1 MAMNSLMEKI
11 KTKFNG
17 KKITRKKIQRLGSN
31 SAKICELIKK
41 TGKIEEYL
49 TKENELGLDQD
60 CICMLIEETG
70 ELEKYLTEEY
80 TIRWMLSSEKILE
93 LIKKTG
99 KIEECLNNIDLKKLL
114 LKSSEICELIKETGE
129 LEKYL
134 TRDNIQKWMISRSEI
149 SQLIEETGNIEK
161 YLTKKNIHEWGLSS
175 SDICQLVKKA
185 VDEENKEIENKNGEN
200 AEIKTVGIE
209 KYLTRKNIEEWGL
222 SSSEICKL
230 IEETG
235 ELEKYL
241 TRKNIEELGLSSSDI
256 CGLIEKT
263 GELEKYLTIENIQ
276 EWKLDSDDVCTL
288 VEKAGKVEEYLKTG
302 ILKQLGFN
310 SFDIYLLIKE
320 FEAKEKG
327 WIEKNLTKDNVE
339 KFGLNSK
346 DIYSLIIKTGKVGK
360 YLKNEDLKK
369 WGVAPE
375 QIFGLI
381 KEMAKTEEIG
391 EYLTIEKIKELKL
404 GTDHVCELIGK
415 TGKIEKYLTKENIK
429 ELKLQPEHICE
440 IIEKSGKMEEF
451 LTTEKIEEC
460 GLSSNYICKLIKSS
474 GKTEKYLQAE
484 EIRRLQLNGEQ
495 IADLMNE
502 RVFGFA
508 DYINNEIEKGTYNV
522 EKIKLTLEC
531 MNILRKSNSSELQ
544 KICLPIA
551 LQICNF
557 PEEER
562 ENVQLEIK
570 NIFEANNLPNFVKN
584 YLVFGYM
591 HPVLLGENQ
600 NILRDSSNLEHIPS
614 LQGISPK
621 QKGKIIF
628 TDLLKINIESNNRNL
643 REYIT
648 KIEKGNKLFEE
659 ILQGNLNLD
668 KEVPKEKKESLEQY
682 CEILNS
688 IYCQI
693 SGKKR
698 TNSPNLQQNVNKLCS
713 LFNIDEHGGIEE
725 LPNRIVKTFGKPLGI
740 TTLQQ
745 VKEKMNS
752 IVEQTTEENKK
763 NARIGITLEKGDLA
777 KGIGNT
783 SYIHSMFQNGI
794 VAKDYLGGDA
804 DSDGTPGD
812 TDVELITSVGKNF
825 WETYKSLGT
834 APGYATGDASGRRMG
849 KVIFIFGSN
858 EFIKTRGENSNKD
871 SVDKAQNEI
880 EKTEYFDNNGKG
892 GGNAYGIRTGIGS
905 SRIKCIIA
913 PSYVDKLRT

>member
-11 KTKFNG
+11 KTRING

-31 SAKICELIKK
+31 SAKICDLIKK

-49 TKENELGLDQD
+49 TKENELGLDPN

-80 TIRWMLSSEKILE
+80 IRSWMLSSTKIFE

-99 KIEECLNNIDLKKLL
+99 KIEECLKDIDLRKIRLEPW
-114 LKSSEICELIKETGE
+114 EICELIKETGK
-129 LEKYL
+129 LEEYL
-134 TRDNIQKWMISRSEI
+134 TRDNMQKWGIDSNNVSL
-149 SQLIEETGNIEK
+149 LIEETGNIEK
-161 YLTKKNIHEWGLSS
+161 YLTTENIHEWGLNSR
-175 SDICQLVKKA
+175 DICQLIKKT
-185 VDEENKEIENKNGEN
+185 VDKENKEIENKNGKN
-200 AEIKTVGIE
+200 AGIKTVGIE

-222 SSSEICKL
+222 DSRDICSL
-230 IEETG
+230 INSTG
-235 ELEKYL
+235 ELEKYF
-241 TRKNIEELGLSSSDI
+241 TV
-256 CGLIEKT
+256 
-263 GELEKYLTIENIQ
+263 ENIQ
-276 EWKLDSDDVCTL
+276 EWKLSTFDIVSVINKNGKIEEYLTTDKIKIIGGLSVRNL
-288 VEKAGKVEEYLKTG
+288 ELIKKFGKVEEYLKTG
-302 ILKQLGFN
+302 ILKKLGLKSN
-310 SFDIYLLIKE
+310 EIYKLIE
-320 FEAKEKG
+320 ETEAKEKG
-327 WIEKNLTKDNVE
+327 WIEKNLTKDNV
-339 KFGLNSK
+339 KKWGLDSK
-346 DIYSLIIKTGKVGK
+346 TVGELISETGKVAN
-360 YLKNEDLKK
+360 YLRNENLQE
-369 WGVAPE
+369 WGLEPAE
-375 QIFGLI
+375 ISKLI
-381 KEMAKTEEIG
+381 KQTDNIE
-391 EYLTIEKIKELKL
+391 EYLTKECIKKYGLSSSDIYNIISRQ
-404 GTDHVCELIGK
+404 TDN
-415 TGKIEKYLTKENIK
+415 IEKYLTKENIEVWK
-429 ELKLQPEHICE
+429 LPSGLIYEL
-440 IIEKSGKMEEF
+440 IEESGKIEEF

-460 GLSSNYICKLIKSS
+460 GLSSNDICNLIKSS

-551 LQICNF
+551 LQIYNF

-584 YLVFGYM
+584 YLVFRYM

-763 NARIGITLEKGDLA
+763 NARIGITLEKGDLT

-834 APGYATGDASGRRMG
+834 APEYAKDRETSGRKMG

-880 EKTEYFDNNGKG
+880 EKTEYFDNNEKG
-892 GGNAYGIRTGIGS
+892 GKNACGIRTGIGS

>member
-1 MAMNSLMEKI
+1 MNGKIEEYLTTDKI
-11 KTKFNG
+11 KIING
-17 KKITRKKIQRLGSN
+17 ISVHIF
-31 SAKICELIKK
+31 ELIKK
-41 TGKIEEYL
+41 TGKVEKYL
-49 TKENELGLDQD
+49 KTGNLKELGLNSD
-60 CICMLIEETG
+60 
-70 ELEKYLTEEY
+70 
-80 TIRWMLSSEKILE
+80 
-93 LIKKTG
+93 
-99 KIEECLNNIDLKKLL
+99 
-114 LKSSEICELIKETGE
+114 EI
-129 LEKYL
+129 Y
-134 TRDNIQKWMISRSEI
+134 
-149 SQLIEETGNIEK
+149 
-161 YLTKKNIHEWGLSS
+161 
-175 SDICQLVKKA
+175 
-185 VDEENKEIENKNGEN
+185 
-200 AEIKTVGIE
+200 
-209 KYLTRKNIEEWGL
+209 
-222 SSSEICKL
+222 KL
-230 IEETG
+230 IEET
-235 ELEKYL
+235 
-241 TRKNIEELGLSSSDI
+241 
-256 CGLIEKT
+256 
-263 GELEKYLTIENIQ
+263 
-276 EWKLDSDDVCTL
+276 
-288 VEKAGKVEEYLKTG
+288 
-302 ILKQLGFN
+302 
-310 SFDIYLLIKE
+310 
-320 FEAKEKG
+320 EAKEKG

-339 KFGLNSK
+339 KWGLDSK
-346 DIYSLIIKTGKVGK
+346 KVAELIEKTGKVEN
-360 YLKNEDLKK
+360 YLRNENLQELGLEPAEISK
-369 WGVAPE
+369 
-375 QIFGLI
+375 LI
-381 KEMAKTEEIG
+381 KQTDNIE
-391 EYLTIEKIKELKL
+391 EYLTKECIKKYGLSSL
-404 GTDHVCELIGK
+404 DIYNIISHQTDN
-415 TGKIEKYLTKENIK
+415 IEKYLTKENIEVWNLQS
-429 ELKLQPEHICE
+429 ELIYEL
-440 IIEKSGKMEEF
+440 IEKSGKIEEF

-460 GLSSNYICKLIKSS
+460 GFRSEYICKLIKSS

-668 KEVPKEKKESLEQY
+668 KEVPKEKKESLKQY

-777 KGIGNT
+777 KGIKKT

>member
-1 MAMNSLMEKI
+1 
-11 KTKFNG
+11 
-17 KKITRKKIQRLGSN
+17 
-31 SAKICELIKK
+31 
-41 TGKIEEYL
+41 
-49 TKENELGLDQD
+49 
-60 CICMLIEETG
+60 
-70 ELEKYLTEEY
+70 
-80 TIRWMLSSEKILE
+80 MLSSTKIFD

-99 KIEECLNNIDLKKLL
+99 KIEECLKDIDLRKIRLEPW
-114 LKSSEICELIKETGE
+114 EICELIKETGK
-129 LEKYL
+129 LEEYL
-134 TRDNIQKWMISRSEI
+134 TRDNMQKWGIDSNNVSL
-149 SQLIEETGNIEK
+149 LIEETGNIEK
-161 YLTKKNIHEWGLSS
+161 YLTTENIHEWGLNSR
-175 SDICQLVKKA
+175 DICQLIKKT
-185 VDEENKEIENKNGEN
+185 VDKENKEIENKNGKN
-200 AEIKTVGIE
+200 AGIKTVGIE

-222 SSSEICKL
+222 DSRDICSL
-230 IEETG
+230 INSTG
-235 ELEKYL
+235 ELEKYF
-241 TRKNIEELGLSSSDI
+241 TV
-256 CGLIEKT
+256 
-263 GELEKYLTIENIQ
+263 ENIQ
-276 EWKLDSDDVCTL
+276 EWKLSTFDIVSVINKNGKIEEYLTTDKIKIIGGLSVRNL
-288 VEKAGKVEEYLKTG
+288 ELIKKFGKVEEYLKTG
-302 ILKQLGFN
+302 ILKKLGLKSN
-310 SFDIYLLIKE
+310 EIYKLIE
-320 FEAKEKG
+320 ETEAKEKG
-327 WIEKNLTKDNVE
+327 WIEKNLTKDNV
-339 KFGLNSK
+339 KKWGLDSK
-346 DIYSLIIKTGKVGK
+346 TVGELISETGKVAN
-360 YLKNEDLKK
+360 YLRNENLQE
-369 WGVAPE
+369 WGLEPAE
-375 QIFGLI
+375 ISKLI
-381 KEMAKTEEIG
+381 KQTDNIE
-391 EYLTIEKIKELKL
+391 EYLTKECIKKYGLSSSDIYNIISRQ
-404 GTDHVCELIGK
+404 TDN
-415 TGKIEKYLTKENIK
+415 IEKYLTKENIEVWK
-429 ELKLQPEHICE
+429 LPSGLIYEL
-440 IIEKSGKMEEF
+440 IEESGKIEEF

-460 GLSSNYICKLIKSS
+460 GLSSNDICNLIKSS

-551 LQICNF
+551 LQIYNF

-584 YLVFGYM
+584 YLVFRYM

-600 NILRDSSNLEHIPS
+600 NIMRDSSNLEHIPS

-725 LPNRIVKTFGKPLGI
+725 LPNRIVKTFGKTLGI

-880 EKTEYFDNNGKG
+880 KKTEYFDNNGKG

>member
-11 KTKFNG
+11 KTRING
-17 KKITRKKIQRLGSN
+17 KKITRKKIQRLRAN
-31 SAKICELIKK
+31 SAKICDLIKK

-49 TKENELGLDQD
+49 TKENELGLDAD

-80 TIRWMLSSEKILE
+80 IKSWNVPSRKILK

-99 KIEECLNNIDLKKLL
+99 KIEECLKNIDLRKIRLNPW
-114 LKSSEICELIKETGE
+114 EICELIKETGK
-129 LEKYL
+129 LEEYL
-134 TRDNIQKWMISRSEI
+134 TRDNMQKWGIDSNNVSL
-149 SQLIEETGNIEK
+149 LIEETGNIEK
-161 YLTKKNIHEWGLSS
+161 YLTTENIHEWGLNPR
-175 SDICQLVKKA
+175 DICQLIKKT
-185 VDEENKEIENKNGEN
+185 VDKENKEIENKNGEN
-200 AEIKTVGIE
+200 AGIKTVGIE

-222 SSSEICKL
+222 NSRDICQL
-230 IEETG
+230 INSTG
-235 ELEKYL
+235 ELEKYF
-241 TRKNIEELGLSSSDI
+241 TV
-256 CGLIEKT
+256 
-263 GELEKYLTIENIQ
+263 ENIQ
-276 EWKLDSDDVCTL
+276 EWKLSTDDIVSVINENGKREEYLTPDKIKIIGGL
-288 VEKAGKVEEYLKTG
+288 SVKNLELIKKNGKVEEYLKTG

-310 SFDIYLLIKE
+310 SLDIYLLIKE

-327 WIEKNLTKDNVE
+327 WIEKNLTKDNV
-339 KFGLNSK
+339 KKWGLDSK
-346 DIYSLIIKTGKVGK
+346 TVGELISETGKVEN
-360 YLKNEDLKK
+360 YLRSENLQEWGLKPAEISK
-369 WGVAPE
+369 LIE
-375 QIFGLI
+375 QTDNI
-381 KEMAKTEEIG
+381 E
-391 EYLTIEKIKELKL
+391 EYLTKECIKKYGLSSSDIYNIINRQ
-404 GTDHVCELIGK
+404 TDN
-415 TGKIEKYLTKENIK
+415 IEKYLTKENIEVWNLQSGLIY
-429 ELKLQPEHICE
+429 EL
-440 IIEKSGKMEEF
+440 IEKSGKIEEF

-551 LQICNF
+551 LQIYNF

-584 YLVFGYM
+584 YLVFRYM

-725 LPNRIVKTFGKPLGI
+725 LPNKIVKTFGKPLGI

-763 NARIGITLEKGDLA
+763 NARIGITLEEGDLA

-804 DSDGTPGD
+804 NSDGTPGD

-825 WETYKSLGT
+825 GETYKSLGT
-834 APGYATGDASGRRMG
+834 APGYANNGEASGRRMG

>member
-1 MAMNSLMEKI
+1 MNGKIEEYLTTDKI
-11 KTKFNG
+11 KIING
-17 KKITRKKIQRLGSN
+17 ISVHIF
-31 SAKICELIKK
+31 ELIKK
-41 TGKIEEYL
+41 TGKVEKYL
-49 TKENELGLDQD
+49 KTGNLKELGLNSD
-60 CICMLIEETG
+60 
-70 ELEKYLTEEY
+70 
-80 TIRWMLSSEKILE
+80 
-93 LIKKTG
+93 
-99 KIEECLNNIDLKKLL
+99 
-114 LKSSEICELIKETGE
+114 EI
-129 LEKYL
+129 Y
-134 TRDNIQKWMISRSEI
+134 
-149 SQLIEETGNIEK
+149 
-161 YLTKKNIHEWGLSS
+161 
-175 SDICQLVKKA
+175 
-185 VDEENKEIENKNGEN
+185 
-200 AEIKTVGIE
+200 
-209 KYLTRKNIEEWGL
+209 
-222 SSSEICKL
+222 KL
-230 IEETG
+230 IEET
-235 ELEKYL
+235 
-241 TRKNIEELGLSSSDI
+241 
-256 CGLIEKT
+256 
-263 GELEKYLTIENIQ
+263 
-276 EWKLDSDDVCTL
+276 
-288 VEKAGKVEEYLKTG
+288 
-302 ILKQLGFN
+302 
-310 SFDIYLLIKE
+310 
-320 FEAKEKG
+320 EAKEKG

-339 KFGLNSK
+339 KWGLDSEK
-346 DIYSLIIKTGKVGK
+346 VAELIEKTGKVEN
-360 YLKNEDLKK
+360 YLRNENLQELGLKPAEISKLIKQTDNIEEYLTKECIKK
-369 WGVAPE
+369 WGLDSSYIYNIISC
-375 QIFGLI
+375 QI
-381 KEMAKTEEIG
+381 
-391 EYLTIEKIKELKL
+391 
-404 GTDHVCELIGK
+404 DN
-415 TGKIEKYLTKENIK
+415 IEKYLTKENK
-429 ELKLQPEHICE
+429 EVWNLSKGQICE
-440 IIEKSGKMEEF
+440 LIEKSGKIEEF
-451 LTTEKIEEC
+451 LTTEKIEEF
-460 GLSSNYICKLIKSS
+460 GLSSNDICNLIKSS

-777 KGIGNT
+777 KGIKKT

>member
-1 MAMNSLMEKI
+1 MAMISLMEKI

-49 TKENELGLDQD
+49 TKENELGLDSD

-80 TIRWMLSSEKILE
+80 INSWSVPSIKVLK

-99 KIEECLNNIDLKKLL
+99 KIEECLKNIDLRKIRLNPL
-114 LKSSEICELIKETGE
+114 DICELIKETGK
-129 LEKYL
+129 LEEYL
-134 TRDNIQKWMISRSEI
+134 TRDNMQKWGIDSNNVSL
-149 SQLIEETGNIEK
+149 LIEETGNIEK
-161 YLTKKNIHEWGLSS
+161 YLTTENIHEWGLNSR
-175 SDICQLVKKA
+175 DICQLIKKT
-185 VDEENKEIENKNGEN
+185 VDKENKEIENKNGKN
-200 AEIKTVGIE
+200 AGIKTVGIE

-222 SSSEICKL
+222 DSRDICSL
-230 IEETG
+230 INSTG
-235 ELEKYL
+235 ELEKYF
-241 TRKNIEELGLSSSDI
+241 TV
-256 CGLIEKT
+256 
-263 GELEKYLTIENIQ
+263 ENIQ
-276 EWKLDSDDVCTL
+276 EWKLSTDDIVNVINENGKREEYLTPDKIKIIGGL
-288 VEKAGKVEEYLKTG
+288 SVENLELIKKNGKVEEYLKTG
-302 ILKQLGFN
+302 ILKELGLGSN
-310 SFDIYLLIKE
+310 KIYELIKE
-320 FEAKEKG
+320 TEAKEKG

-339 KFGLNSK
+339 KWGLDSEK
-346 DIYSLIIKTGKVGK
+346 VAELIEKTGKVEN
-360 YLKNEDLKK
+360 YLRNENLQELGLKPAEISKLIKQTDNIEEYLTKECIKK
-369 WGVAPE
+369 WGLDSSYIYNIISC
-375 QIFGLI
+375 QI
-381 KEMAKTEEIG
+381 
-391 EYLTIEKIKELKL
+391 
-404 GTDHVCELIGK
+404 DN
-415 TGKIEKYLTKENIK
+415 IEKYLTKENK
-429 ELKLQPEHICE
+429 EVWNLSKGQICE
-440 IIEKSGKMEEF
+440 LIEKSGKIEEF
-451 LTTEKIEEC
+451 LTTEKIEEF
-460 GLSSNYICKLIKSS
+460 GLSSNDICNLIKSS

-668 KEVPKEKKESLEQY
+668 KEVPKEKKESLKQY

-777 KGIGNT
+777 KGIKKT

>member
-1 MAMNSLMEKI
+1 MAMISLMEKI

-49 TKENELGLDQD
+49 TKENELGLDSD

-80 TIRWMLSSEKILE
+80 ISSWKLTPTKIFE

-99 KIEECLNNIDLKKLL
+99 KIEECLNNIDLIKRFLI
-114 LKSSEICELIKETGE
+114 SSQICELIKETGD

-134 TRDNIQKWMISRSEI
+134 TRDNIQKWIISRSEI

-175 SDICQLVKKA
+175 RDICQLVKKA
-185 VDEENKEIENKNGEN
+185 VDKENKEIENKNGEN

-209 KYLTRKNIEEWGL
+209 KYLTRENIEEWGL
-222 SSSEICKL
+222 SSSEICRL
-230 IEETG
+230 IEE
-235 ELEKYL
+235 
-241 TRKNIEELGLSSSDI
+241 
-256 CGLIEKT
+256 T

-276 EWKLDSDDVCTL
+276 EWKLDSDDVRNI
-288 VEKAGKVEEYLKTG
+288 VEKAGKLEEYLTTDKIKFIKGNKTQNMELVKKTGKVEEYLKTG

-310 SFDIYLLIKE
+310 SIDIYRLIE
-320 FEAKEKG
+320 GFEAKEKG

-339 KFGLNSK
+339 KLGLDSK
-346 DIYSLIIKTGKVGK
+346 EICSLIIKTGKVGK

-369 WGVAPE
+369 WGVAPK
-375 QIFGLI
+375 QIFELI

-415 TGKIEKYLTKENIK
+415 TGKIKKYLTKENIK

-440 IIEKSGKMEEF
+440 LIEKSGKIEEF

-460 GLSSNYICKLIKSS
+460 GLSLNYICKLIKSS

-484 EIRRLQLNGEQ
+484 EIRRLQLNGKQ
-495 IADLMNE
+495 IAYLMDE
-502 RVFGFA
+502 QGLGFA
-508 DYINNEIEKGTYNV
+508 DYINSEIKKGTYND
-522 EKIKLTLEC
+522 EKIKLILEC
-531 MNILRKSNSSELQ
+531 KNILSKSNSSELQ
-544 KICLPIA
+544 KVSLPIA
-551 LQICNF
+551 LQIYNL
-557 PEEER
+557 PEEKR
-562 ENVQLEIK
+562 EKVQLEIK
-570 NIFEANNLPNFVKN
+570 NIFEANNLPNFAKN
-584 YLVFGYM
+584 YLVFRYM

-614 LQGISPK
+614 LQGISPE
-621 QKGKIIF
+621 QKRKIIF

-643 REYIT
+643 REYVT

-668 KEVPKEKKESLEQY
+668 KEIPKNKKESIEQY

-688 IYCQI
+688 IYCQF

-698 TNSPNLQQNVNKLCS
+698 INSPNLQQNVNELCR
-713 LFNIDEHGGIEE
+713 LFNINEHGGIEE
-725 LPNRIVKTFGKPLGI
+725 LPNRIVKKFGKPLGI

-777 KGIGNT
+777 KGIKDT
-783 SYIHSMFQNGI
+783 SYIHSMFQYGI
-794 VAKDYLGGDA
+794 VAKDYLGGNA
-804 DSDGTPGD
+804 DSDLTPGD
-812 TDVELITSVGKNF
+812 TDVELITSVGKNLG
-825 WETYKSLGT
+825 ETYKSLGT
-834 APGYATGDASGRRMG
+834 APGYATKDASGRKMG
-849 KVIFIFGSN
+849 EVVFIFGSN

-880 EKTEYFDNNGKG
+880 GKTEYFDNDGKG

-913 PSYVDKLRT
+913 ESYVDKLRT

>member
-49 TKENELGLDQD
+49 TKENELGLDSA

-80 TIRWMLSSEKILE
+80 IRRWSLSSTKILA

-99 KIEECLNNIDLKKLL
+99 KIEECLKNIDLRKIRL
-114 LKSSEICELIKETGE
+114 SPMEICELI
-129 LEKYL
+129 
-134 TRDNIQKWMISRSEI
+134 
-149 SQLIEETGNIEK
+149 EETGK
-161 YLTKKNIHEWGLSS
+161 L
-175 SDICQLVKKA
+175 
-185 VDEENKEIENKNGEN
+185 EE
-200 AEIKTVGIE
+200 
-209 KYLTRKNIEEWGL
+209 YLTRKNIEEWGL
-222 SSSEICKL
+222 SSSE
-230 IEETG
+230 
-235 ELEKYL
+235 
-241 TRKNIEELGLSSSDI
+241 I

-288 VEKAGKVEEYLKTG
+288 VEKAGKLEEYLTTDKIKIIKGNKTQNMELVKKTGKVEEYLKTG

-310 SFDIYLLIKE
+310 SLDIYLLIKE

-339 KFGLNSK
+339 KFGLNSE

-375 QIFGLI
+375 QIFLLI

-440 IIEKSGKMEEF
+440 LIKKSGKIEEF

-522 EKIKLTLEC
+522 ERIKLTLEC

-551 LQICNF
+551 LQIYNF

-584 YLVFGYM
+584 YLVFRYM

-763 NARIGITLEKGDLA
+763 NARIGITLEEGDLA

-804 DSDGTPGD
+804 NSDGTPGD

-825 WETYKSLGT
+825 GETYKSLGT
-834 APGYATGDASGRRMG
+834 APGYANNGEASGRRMG

-892 GGNAYGIRTGIGS
+892 GGNAYGVRTGIGS

>member
-49 TKENELGLDQD
+49 TKENELGLDSA

-80 TIRWMLSSEKILE
+80 IRRWSLSSTKILA

-99 KIEECLNNIDLKKLL
+99 KIEECLKNIDLRKIRL
-114 LKSSEICELIKETGE
+114 SPMEICELIEETGK
-129 LEKYL
+129 LEEYL
-134 TRDNIQKWMISRSEI
+134 TRDNMQKWGIDSGDVSE
-149 SQLIEETGNIEK
+149 LIAETGDIGK
-161 YLTKKNIHEWGLSS
+161 YLTTKNIREWGLSS
-175 SDICQLVKKA
+175 RDICSLIKKA
-185 VDEENKEIENKNGEN
+185 VNMENKEIENKNGEN

-222 SSSEICKL
+222 SSSEIC
-230 IEETG
+230 
-235 ELEKYL
+235 
-241 TRKNIEELGLSSSDI
+241 
-256 CGLIEKT
+256 GLIEKT

-276 EWKLDSDDVCTL
+276 EWKLDSDDVCIL
-288 VEKAGKVEEYLKTG
+288 VEKAGKLEEYLTTDKIKIIKGNKIQNMELVKKTGKVEEYLKTG

-339 KFGLNSK
+339 KFGLNSE

-440 IIEKSGKMEEF
+440 IIEKSGKIEEF

-600 NILRDSSNLEHIPS
+600 NIMRDSSNLEHIPS

>member
-11 KTKFNG
+11 KTRING

-31 SAKICELIKK
+31 SAKICDLIKK

-49 TKENELGLDQD
+49 TKENELGLDPN

-80 TIRWMLSSEKILE
+80 IRSWMLSSTKIFE

-99 KIEECLNNIDLKKLL
+99 KIEECLKDIDLRKIRLEPW
-114 LKSSEICELIKETGE
+114 EICELIKETGK
-129 LEKYL
+129 LEEYL
-134 TRDNIQKWMISRSEI
+134 TRDNMQKWGIDSNNVSL
-149 SQLIEETGNIEK
+149 LIEETGNIEK
-161 YLTKKNIHEWGLSS
+161 YLTTENIHEWGLNSR
-175 SDICQLVKKA
+175 DICQLIKKT
-185 VDEENKEIENKNGEN
+185 VDKENKEIENKNGKN
-200 AEIKTVGIE
+200 AGIKTVGIE

-222 SSSEICKL
+222 DSRDICSL
-230 IEETG
+230 INSTG
-235 ELEKYL
+235 ELEKYF
-241 TRKNIEELGLSSSDI
+241 TV
-256 CGLIEKT
+256 
-263 GELEKYLTIENIQ
+263 ENIQ
-276 EWKLDSDDVCTL
+276 EWKLSTFDIVSVINKNGKIEEYLTTDKIKIIGGLSVRNL
-288 VEKAGKVEEYLKTG
+288 ELIKKFGKVEEYLKTG
-302 ILKQLGFN
+302 ILKKLGLKSN
-310 SFDIYLLIKE
+310 EIYKLIE
-320 FEAKEKG
+320 ETEAKEKG
-327 WIEKNLTKDNVE
+327 WIEKNLTKDNV
-339 KFGLNSK
+339 KKWGLDSK
-346 DIYSLIIKTGKVGK
+346 TVGELISETGKVAN
-360 YLKNEDLKK
+360 YLRNENLQE
-369 WGVAPE
+369 WGLEPAE
-375 QIFGLI
+375 ISKLI
-381 KEMAKTEEIG
+381 KQTDNIE
-391 EYLTIEKIKELKL
+391 EYLTKECIKKYGLSSSDIYNIISRQ
-404 GTDHVCELIGK
+404 TDN
-415 TGKIEKYLTKENIK
+415 IEKYLTKENIEVWK
-429 ELKLQPEHICE
+429 LPSGLIYEL
-440 IIEKSGKMEEF
+440 IEESGKIEEF

-460 GLSSNYICKLIKSS
+460 GLSSNDICNLIKSS

-551 LQICNF
+551 LQIYNF

-584 YLVFGYM
+584 YLVFRYM

-600 NILRDSSNLEHIPS
+600 NIMRDSSNLEHIPS

-725 LPNRIVKTFGKPLGI
+725 LPNRIVKTFGKTLGI

-880 EKTEYFDNNGKG
+880 KKTEYFDNNGKG

>member
-49 TKENELGLDQD
+49 TKENELGLDSA

-80 TIRWMLSSEKILE
+80 IRRWSLSSTKILA

-99 KIEECLNNIDLKKLL
+99 KIEECLKNIDLRKIRL
-114 LKSSEICELIKETGE
+114 SPMEICELIEETGK
-129 LEKYL
+129 LEEYL
-134 TRDNIQKWMISRSEI
+134 TRDNMQKWGIDSGDVSE
-149 SQLIEETGNIEK
+149 LIAETGDIGK
-161 YLTKKNIHEWGLSS
+161 YLTTKNIREWGLSS
-175 SDICQLVKKA
+175 RDICSLIKKA
-185 VDEENKEIENKNGEN
+185 VNMENKEIENKNGEN

-222 SSSEICKL
+222 SSSEIC
-230 IEETG
+230 
-235 ELEKYL
+235 
-241 TRKNIEELGLSSSDI
+241 
-256 CGLIEKT
+256 GLIEKT

-276 EWKLDSDDVCTL
+276 EWKLDSDDVCIL
-288 VEKAGKVEEYLKTG
+288 VEKAGKLEEYLTTDKIKIIKGNKIQNMELVKKTGKVEEYLKTG

-339 KFGLNSK
+339 KFGLNSE

-415 TGKIEKYLTKENIK
+415 TGKIEK
-429 ELKLQPEHICE
+429 
-440 IIEKSGKMEEF
+440 F

-600 NILRDSSNLEHIPS
+600 NIMRDSSNLEHIPS

-825 WETYKSLGT
+825 LETYKSLGT

>member
-1 MAMNSLMEKI
+1 MNGKIEEYLTTDKI
-11 KTKFNG
+11 KIING
-17 KKITRKKIQRLGSN
+17 ISVHIF
-31 SAKICELIKK
+31 ELIKK
-41 TGKIEEYL
+41 TGKVEKYL
-49 TKENELGLDQD
+49 KTGNLKELGLNSD
-60 CICMLIEETG
+60 
-70 ELEKYLTEEY
+70 
-80 TIRWMLSSEKILE
+80 
-93 LIKKTG
+93 
-99 KIEECLNNIDLKKLL
+99 
-114 LKSSEICELIKETGE
+114 EI
-129 LEKYL
+129 Y
-134 TRDNIQKWMISRSEI
+134 
-149 SQLIEETGNIEK
+149 
-161 YLTKKNIHEWGLSS
+161 
-175 SDICQLVKKA
+175 
-185 VDEENKEIENKNGEN
+185 
-200 AEIKTVGIE
+200 
-209 KYLTRKNIEEWGL
+209 
-222 SSSEICKL
+222 KL
-230 IEETG
+230 IEET
-235 ELEKYL
+235 
-241 TRKNIEELGLSSSDI
+241 
-256 CGLIEKT
+256 
-263 GELEKYLTIENIQ
+263 
-276 EWKLDSDDVCTL
+276 
-288 VEKAGKVEEYLKTG
+288 
-302 ILKQLGFN
+302 
-310 SFDIYLLIKE
+310 
-320 FEAKEKG
+320 EAKEKG

-339 KFGLNSK
+339 KWGLDSK
-346 DIYSLIIKTGKVGK
+346 KVAELIEKTGKVEN
-360 YLKNEDLKK
+360 YLRNENLQELGLEPAEISK
-369 WGVAPE
+369 
-375 QIFGLI
+375 LI
-381 KEMAKTEEIG
+381 KQTDNIE
-391 EYLTIEKIKELKL
+391 EYLTKECIKKYGLSSSDIYNIISRQ
-404 GTDHVCELIGK
+404 TDN
-415 TGKIEKYLTKENIK
+415 IEKYLTKENIEVWK
-429 ELKLQPEHICE
+429 LPSGLIYEL
-440 IIEKSGKMEEF
+440 IEESGKIEEF

-460 GLSSNYICKLIKSS
+460 GLSSNDICNLIKSS

-551 LQICNF
+551 LQIYNF

-584 YLVFGYM
+584 YLVFRYM

-600 NILRDSSNLEHIPS
+600 NIMRDSSNLEHIPS

-763 NARIGITLEKGDLA
+763 NARIGITLEEGDLA
-777 KGIGNT
+777 KGIENT

-794 VAKDYLGGDA
+794 VAKDYLGGNA
-804 DSDGTPGD
+804 DSDLTPGD

-834 APGYATGDASGRRMG
+834 ATGYVKKDASGRRMG
-849 KVIFIFGSN
+849 EVLFIFGSN
-858 EFIKTRGENSNKD
+858 EFIKTRGKNSNKD

-880 EKTEYFDNNGKG
+880 GKTEYFDNDGKG

-913 PSYVDKLRT
+913 ESYVDKLRT

>member
-11 KTKFNG
+11 KTRING

-31 SAKICELIKK
+31 SAKICDLIKK

-49 TKENELGLDQD
+49 TKENELGLDPN

-80 TIRWMLSSEKILE
+80 IRSWMLSSTKIFE

-99 KIEECLNNIDLKKLL
+99 KIEECLKDIDLRKIRLEPW
-114 LKSSEICELIKETGE
+114 EICELIKETGK
-129 LEKYL
+129 LEEYL
-134 TRDNIQKWMISRSEI
+134 TRDNMQKWGIDSNNVSL
-149 SQLIEETGNIEK
+149 LIEETGNIEK
-161 YLTKKNIHEWGLSS
+161 YLTTENIHEWGLNSR
-175 SDICQLVKKA
+175 DICQLIKKT
-185 VDEENKEIENKNGEN
+185 VDKENKEIENKNGKN
-200 AEIKTVGIE
+200 AGIKTVGIE

-222 SSSEICKL
+222 DSRDICSL
-230 IEETG
+230 INSTG
-235 ELEKYL
+235 ELEKYF
-241 TRKNIEELGLSSSDI
+241 TV
-256 CGLIEKT
+256 
-263 GELEKYLTIENIQ
+263 ENIQ
-276 EWKLDSDDVCTL
+276 EWKLSTFDIVSVINKNGKIEEYLTTDKIKIIGGLSVRNL
-288 VEKAGKVEEYLKTG
+288 ELIKKFGKVEEYLKTG
-302 ILKQLGFN
+302 ILKKLGLKSN
-310 SFDIYLLIKE
+310 EIYKLIE
-320 FEAKEKG
+320 ETEAKEKG
-327 WIEKNLTKDNVE
+327 WIEKNLTKDNV
-339 KFGLNSK
+339 KKWGLDSK
-346 DIYSLIIKTGKVGK
+346 TVGELISETGKVEN
-360 YLKNEDLKK
+360 YLRNENLQELGLEPAEISK
-369 WGVAPE
+369 
-375 QIFGLI
+375 LI
-381 KEMAKTEEIG
+381 KQTDNIE
-391 EYLTIEKIKELKL
+391 EYLTKECIKKYGLSSSDIYNIISRQ
-404 GTDHVCELIGK
+404 TDN
-415 TGKIEKYLTKENIK
+415 IEKYLTKENIEVWK
-429 ELKLQPEHICE
+429 LPSGLIYEL
-440 IIEKSGKMEEF
+440 IEESGKIEEF

-460 GLSSNYICKLIKSS
+460 GLSSNDICNLIKSS

-551 LQICNF
+551 LQIYNF

-584 YLVFGYM
+584 YLVFRYM

-628 TDLLKINIESNNRNL
+628 TDLLKINIESNNKNL

-834 APGYATGDASGRRMG
+834 APEYAKDRETSGRKMG

-880 EKTEYFDNNGKG
+880 EKTEYFDNNEKG
-892 GGNAYGIRTGIGS
+892 GKNACGIRTGIGS